1 MKFAKVVFLVA
12 GIVGVLEMV
21 PLYFM
26 FDLIGKQ
33 DPPGITHPAFYYG
46 FVGVTLA
53 WQIAFLVIAR
63 DPSRFRMM
71 MIPSVLE
78 KFSYGIAVVTLVMQG
93 RTNMRDLGFA
103 GMDLMW
109 GVLFAVAYWKTKE
122 TAK

>member
-33 DPPGITHPAFYYG
+33 DPPGITHPGFYYG

-71 MIPSVLE
+71 MIRASLE
-78 KFSYGIAVVTLVMQG
+78 KFSYGIAIASG
-93 RTNMRDLGFA
+93 DAWRTNMRDLGFA

-122 TAK
+122 SAK